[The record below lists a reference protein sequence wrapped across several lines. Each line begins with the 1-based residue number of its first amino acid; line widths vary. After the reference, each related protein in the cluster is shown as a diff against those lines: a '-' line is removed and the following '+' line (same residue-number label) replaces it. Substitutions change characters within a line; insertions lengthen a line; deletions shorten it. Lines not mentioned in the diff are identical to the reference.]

1 MGPFA
6 EMKTTRQDIEAKIRV
21 GGTTPERAFALSK
34 AEWTSME
41 FNESGKQILVGTVGG
56 VALSLD
62 GYEGSV
68 LHAFLVETDGHA
80 TGGSSQALPMAACF
94 TSDGGTVMCGNDDG
108 TVSCYE
114 ADSGLLVRKIRGHP
128 DRVGAIAA
136 NPKYK
141 QFASACTNTAVWIW

>member
-1 MGPFA
+1 
-6 EMKTTRQDIEAKIRV
+6 MKTTRQDIEAKIRI
-21 GGTTPERAFALSK
+21 GGTSPERAYALSR

-56 VALSLD
+56 VALTLD
-62 GYEGSV
+62 GYEGTVHHSYQ
-68 LHAFLVETDGHA
+68 AETAVGHNT
-80 TGGSSQALPMAACF
+80 TGASSKALPMAACF
-94 TSDGGTVMCGNDDG
+94 TRDGLSVMCGNDDG
-108 TVSCYE
+108 TISCYQ
-114 ADSGLLVRKIRGHP
+114 ADTGLLVRKIRGHP